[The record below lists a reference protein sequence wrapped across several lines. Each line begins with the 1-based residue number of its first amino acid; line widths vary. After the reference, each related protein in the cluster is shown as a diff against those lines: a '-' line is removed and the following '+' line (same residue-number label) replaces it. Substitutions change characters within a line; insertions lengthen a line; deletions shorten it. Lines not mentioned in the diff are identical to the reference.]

1 MKNTEARIEK
11 KKISFALDKQLLD
24 LLKNQAQAN
33 ERNISSELRYRLR
46 QAYGLKEVMQA
57 WQGKKITAS
66 VLPALKAAYH

>member
-24 LLKNQAQAN
+24 LLKNQARAN
-33 ERNISSELRYRLR
+33 ERNTSSELRYRLR

-57 WQGKKITAS
+57 
-66 VLPALKAAYH
+66 